1 MKIIDRPEYLNWLIR
16 WREQQIIKVVSGVR
30 RCGKSTLFEIYRDYL
45 LHNGVQPNQIITINF
60 EDLCFEQL
68 TDYHLLNEYVNKRL
82 LPDKMNYLFLDEVQH
97 CPNFEK
103 AVDSLFINKNCD
115 LYLTGSNAYF
125 MSGDLATLLSGRYVE
140 LKMLPLSFSEF
151 TNGLDST
158 RSSLSKTEKF
168 NLYLKYGSFP
178 YVLRYNLFGSDD
190 STYLNDLYN
199 TIILKDVV
207 QRLKIQ
213 DVNTMDQVT
222 KFMLHNVGNRVTSA
236 KIANTLKSSG
246 KSADQKT
253 IDKYLTGLTDAM
265 LLYKVS
271 RFNLKG
277 RQYLTTQNKYY
288 VVDTGIRN
296 NLIQTS
302 QTDLGHQL
310 ENLVFLEL
318 MRRGSKTYTGQFDN
332 NEIDF
337 VTEKEGNLAYY
348 QVAASTLDET
358 TLNRELSPLMKVT
371 DNYPKYLLTLDE
383 IQPNANYSGV
393 IKMNAIDWLL
403 NK

>member
-213 DVNTMDQVT
+213 DVNTLDQVT

-246 KSADQKT
+246 KFTDQKT
-253 IDKYLTGLTDAM
+253 INKYLTGLTDAM
-265 LLYKVS
+265 LLYKIS

>member
-1 MKIIDRPEYLNWLIR
+1 MKIINRPEYLNWLIR
-16 WREQQIIKVVSGVR
+16 WRDQQIIKVVSGVR

-45 LHNGVQPNQIITINF
+45 LHSGVQQNQIITINF
-60 EDLCFEQL
+60 EDLRFEQL
-68 TDYHLLNEYVNKRL
+68 ADYHLLNEYVNKRL

-97 CPNFEK
+97 CHNFEK

-125 MSGDLATLLSGRYVE
+125 MFGDLATLLSGRYVE

-158 RSSLSKTEKF
+158 RALLSITEKF
-168 NLYLKYGSFP
+168 NLYLEYGSFP
-178 YVLRYNLFGSDD
+178 YVLRYNLFGDDD
-190 STYLNDLYN
+190 SNYLNDLYN

-213 DVNTMDQVT
+213 DLNTLDQVT
-222 KFMLHNVGNRVTSA
+222 KFMLHNVGNRVTSS
-236 KIANTLKSSG
+236 KIVNTLKSSG
-246 KSADQKT
+246 KSTDQKT
-253 IDKYLTGLTDAM
+253 IDKYLNGLTDAM

-288 VVDTGIRN
+288 TVDTGLRN
-296 NLIQTS
+296 NLIQTT
-302 QTDLGHQL
+302 QADLGHQL

-318 MRRGSKTYTGQFDN
+318 MRRGSKTYIGQLDN

-337 VTEKEGNLAYY
+337 VAEKNGNLAYY
-348 QVAASTLDET
+348 QVATSTLDET
-358 TLNRELSPLMKVT
+358 TLNRELSPLIKIT
-371 DNYPKYLLTLDE
+371 DNYPKYLLSLDE
-383 IQPNANYSGV
+383 IQPNANYSGI

>member
-1 MKIIDRPEYLNWLIR
+1 M
-16 WREQQIIKVVSGVR
+16 
-30 RCGKSTLFEIYRDYL
+30 F
-45 LHNGVQPNQIITINF
+45 
-60 EDLCFEQL
+60 
-68 TDYHLLNEYVNKRL
+68 
-82 LPDKMNYLFLDEVQH
+82 
-97 CPNFEK
+97 
-103 AVDSLFINKNCD
+103 
-115 LYLTGSNAYF
+115 
-125 MSGDLATLLSGRYVE
+125 GDLATLLSGRYVE

-158 RSSLSKTEKF
+158 RALLSITEKF
-168 NLYLKYGSFP
+168 NLYLEYGSFP
-178 YVLRYNLFGSDD
+178 YVLRYNLFGDDD

-213 DVNTMDQVT
+213 DLNTLDQVT
-222 KFMLHNVGNRVTSA
+222 KFMLHNVGNRVTSS
-236 KIANTLKSSG
+236 KIVNTLKSSG
-246 KSADQKT
+246 KSTDQKT
-253 IDKYLTGLTDAM
+253 IDKYLNGLTDAM

-288 VVDTGIRN
+288 TVDTGLRN
-296 NLIQTS
+296 NLIQTT
-302 QTDLGHQL
+302 QADLGHQL

-318 MRRGSKTYTGQFDN
+318 MRRGSKTYIGQLDN

-337 VTEKEGNLAYY
+337 VAEKNGNLAYY

-358 TLNRELSPLMKVT
+358 TLNRELSPLIKIT

-383 IQPNANYSGV
+383 IQPNANYSGI

>member
-213 DVNTMDQVT
+213 DVNTLDQVT

-246 KSADQKT
+246 KFTDQKT
-253 IDKYLTGLTDAM
+253 INKYLTGLTDAM